1 MKSDRIHN
9 LSKRRDIKGRFIMYW
24 MQASQRTEENPA
36 LEIAKQEAKRNS
48 LPLIVLFVFNTD
60 YPSANL
66 RNFSFMID
74 GLKAVKSKLKEMGI
88 RFTVL
93 EGNPTEIVPRA
104 SRNCALIVT
113 DVGYLRHQIAWR
125 REIAKASSCPVIAV
139 EANVVVP
146 VKAASNKEEY
156 SAATFRPRVL
166 SRLQDFITDFESIVF
181 EPGDPVTDFETTFDL
196 DNPDLSNI
204 DHTASVVSNFP
215 GGQEEANRQLE
226 IFLETKIDRFE
237 KERNDPN
244 CDCLSEMSPFLH
256 FGQISP
262 CLIARRVMESGSS
275 GIEAYL
281 EELIVRREL
290 SMNFV
295 FYNSRYDSFEALPP
309 WAQKTLNEH
318 RSDRRE
324 YVYSLSELEDGMTH
338 DPYWNAAQREMVAK
352 GKMHGYMRMYWGKKI
367 LEWSPDPETAISS
380 AIYLND
386 KYELDGRDPNG
397 YSGILWCFGK
407 HDRAWAERSVFGKV
421 RYMNSN
427 GLKRKFDAD
436 AYVQKIS
443 SLTSKE

>member
-1 MKSDRIHN
+1 
-9 LSKRRDIKGRFIMYW
+9 
-24 MQASQRTEENPA
+24 
-36 LEIAKQEAKRNS
+36 
-48 LPLIVLFVFNTD
+48 
-60 YPSANL
+60 
-66 RNFSFMID
+66 
-74 GLKAVKSKLKEMGI
+74 
-88 RFTVL
+88 
-93 EGNPTEIVPRA
+93 
-104 SRNCALIVT
+104 
-113 DVGYLRHQIAWR
+113 
-125 REIAKASSCPVIAV
+125 
-139 EANVVVP
+139 
-146 VKAASNKEEY
+146 
-156 SAATFRPRVL
+156 
-166 SRLQDFITDFESIVF
+166 
-181 EPGDPVTDFETTFDL
+181 
-196 DNPDLSNI
+196 
-204 DHTASVVSNFP
+204 VVSNFP
-215 GGQEEANRQLE
+215 GGQEEANRHLE

-380 AIYLND
+380 ANYLND
-386 KYELDGRDPNG
+386 RYELDGRDPNG

-407 HDRAWAERSVFGKV
+407 HDRAWAERSVFGKA